1 MVSPF
6 VKRYLLALNRYKWPA
21 LASFLGVLGVSG
33 IVAMQPPPSVQHRAT
48 GVLVQNFPLVAFST
62 TGTEVQTR
70 GQGIISEE
78 ALLSDILLQQVSQQ
92 LNRQGINL
100 KPEAI
105 RNNTL
110 IKLEGGKGK
119 DDEEE
124 TVQQVSVAFT
134 WPDEKE
140 AQATLDLLL
149 QGMVTLSQVTNQSRL
164 GAILEA
170 LNGRIPA
177 VEQELRTA
185 EQTLEKYDR
194 IEGPAIQAALDGS
207 LLGAI
212 SGSEQ
217 QRRQNLITLS
227 GIDAQMQSLQ
237 SQLGMNPSQAFTSSA
252 LSADPII
259 AQLRT
264 QILEAETQ
272 MKLLSPQLR
281 PAHPTMQELRNNLQ
295 AYNQLLEQRAREV
308 IGGQG
313 LVALPSSDQVRRD
326 SALDPARA
334 ALANQLVTLKTQR
347 DTLIQQQQVLA
358 AAEGQLRQ
366 QYANLPNKQLE
377 RDRLAQQV
385 ALKRALYDQIQA
397 KRIDAQAAQAETVS
411 SLRVAVPPST
421 SVLEQEAQNPLIVL
435 LAGGV
440 LGLVVGGAVVFLLD
454 LLDGTI
460 RTYDDLQSL
469 IRDQDVP
476 LLGIIPIIP
485 TRSSRIPPL
494 LFQPDSLYLDPY
506 ERLRS
511 NLRLIGSQSTDGTV
525 PKVILVTSTRDQEG
539 KTLTAFNLAIASA
552 RAGRRTL
559 IVEAD
564 LRLASQAR
572 QFGITVSPQVVAEPL
587 RYYGG
592 KVDDPIQM
600 VPQIQNLYISPSPGP
615 QQHAVAIIESSELK
629 RFLEDA
635 KGRFDMVI
643 LDAPPLIRSND
654 AILLE
659 GLTDGLV
666 LVTRPGVTEKAVL
679 EAAFEQLLE
688 TEEICILGAVIN
700 GAYAAV
706 PPASGLTPLEADEEE
721 VIPVTA
727 QGSSRQAPVG
737 NRVDF

>member
-6 VKRYLLALNRYKWPA
+6 LKRYLLALNRYKWPA

-33 IVAMQPPPSVQHRAT
+33 IVAMQPPPSAQYRAT
-48 GVLVQNFPLVAFST
+48 GVLVQNFPLVAFSA
-62 TGTEVQTR
+62 TGTEVQTQ
-70 GQGIISEE
+70 GQGIISEDT
-78 ALLSDILLQQVSQQ
+78 LLSDILLEQVSQQ
-92 LNRQGINL
+92 LNRQGIDL
-100 KPEAI
+100 KPQAI
-105 RNNTL
+105 RSNTL
-110 IKLEGGKGK
+110 VKLESPKKGK
-119 DDEEE
+119 DDQEA
-124 TVQQVSVAFT
+124 VQQVAVAFT
-134 WPDEKE
+134 WPDSKE

-149 QGMVTLSQVTNQSRL
+149 QGMVALSQVTNQSRL

-170 LNGRIPA
+170 LNGRLPA

-194 IEGPAIQAALDGS
+194 VEGPAIQAAIDGS

-227 GIDAQMQSLQ
+227 GIQAQMQSLQ
-237 SQLGMNPSQAFTSSA
+237 SQLGMTPDQAFTSSA

-259 AQLRT
+259 AQLRS

-272 MKLLSPQLR
+272 IKLLSPQLR
-281 PAHPTMQELRNNLQ
+281 PAHPTMQELQNNLR
-295 AYNQLLEQRAREV
+295 AYTQLLEQRAQEV
-308 IGGQG
+308 IGGKG

-326 SALDPARA
+326 SSLDPARA
-334 ALANQLVTLKTQR
+334 ALANQLVTLQTQR

-358 AAEGQLRQ
+358 NAEVQLRQ

-385 ALKRALYDQIQA
+385 VLKRALYDQIQA

-421 SVLEQEAQNPLIVL
+421 SVLDQEAQNPLMVL

-460 RTYDDLQSL
+460 RTYDDLQTL
-469 IRDQDVP
+469 IRDQDIP
-476 LLGIIPIIP
+476 LLGIIPAIQ
-485 TRSSRIPPL
+485 TRSPRIPPL
-494 LFQPDSLYLDPY
+494 LLQPDSPYIDPY

-511 NLRLIGSQSTDGTV
+511 NLRLIGSQSTDGVV
-525 PKVILVTSTRDQEG
+525 PKMILVTSTRDQEG

-559 IVEAD
+559 VVEVD

-572 QFGITVSPQVVAEPL
+572 QLGITVSPQAMAEPL
-587 RYYGG
+587 RYYSG
-592 KVDDPIQM
+592 KVGDPIQM
-600 VPQIQNLYISPSPGP
+600 VPRIENLYIAPSPGP

-635 KGRFDMVI
+635 RGRFDMVI

-659 GLTDGLV
+659 RFTDGLV
-666 LVTRPGVTEKAVL
+666 LVTRPGITEKAVL
-679 EAAFEQLLE
+679 EAALEQLLE

-700 GAYAAV
+700 GAYV
-706 PPASGLTPLEADEEE
+706 PVTPASDHTMLEPDEEDA
-721 VIPVTA
+721 IPVTV
-727 QGSSRQAPVG
+727 QGSSRQSPIA

>member
-1 MVSPF
+1 MVTPF
-6 VKRYLLALNRYKWPA
+6 IKRYLLALNRYKWPA

-33 IVAMQPPPSVQHRAT
+33 IVAMQPPPPVQYRAT

-62 TGTEVQTR
+62 TGTEVQAQ
-70 GQGIISEE
+70 GQGIIEE
-78 ALLSDILLQQVSQQ
+78 DALLSDVLLEQVSQQ
-92 LNRQGINL
+92 LNRQGIDL
-100 KPEAI
+100 EPEAI
-105 RNNTL
+105 RSNTL
-110 IKLEGGKGK
+110 VKLEGGGKK
-119 DDEEE
+119 DDKEEA
-124 TVQQVSVAFT
+124 VRQVSVAFT

-140 AQATLDLLL
+140 AQATLNLLF
-149 QGMVTLSQVTNQSRL
+149 QGMVALSQATNQSRL

-170 LNGRIPA
+170 LNGRLPA
-177 VEQELRTA
+177 VEQDLRTA

-194 IEGPAIQAALDGS
+194 VEGPAIQAALDGS

-217 QRRQNLITLS
+217 QRRQNVITLS

-237 SQLGMNPSQAFTSSA
+237 SQLGMNPNQAFTSSA

-272 MKLLSPQLR
+272 IQLLSSQLR

-295 AYNQLLEQRAREV
+295 AYNQLLEQRAQEV

-313 LVALPSSDQVRRD
+313 LRALPSSVQVRRD

-358 AAEGQLRQ
+358 LAEAQLRQ

-411 SLRVAVPPST
+411 NLRVAVPPST

-460 RTYDDLQSL
+460 RTYDDLQTL

-476 LLGIIPIIP
+476 LLGIIPALQ
-485 TRSSRIPPL
+485 TRSPRIPPL
-494 LFQPDSLYLDPY
+494 LLQSDSPSLDPY

-511 NLRLIGSQSTDGTV
+511 NLRLMGSQSMEDGAV

-564 LRLASQAR
+564 LRLGSQAG
-572 QFGITVSPQVVAEPL
+572 QLGITISPQAIAEPL

-592 KVDDPIQM
+592 KVGDPIQM
-600 VPQIQNLYISPSPGP
+600 VPRVQNLYIAPSPGP
-615 QQHAVAIIESSELK
+615 QQHAVAVIESSELK

-635 KGRFDMVI
+635 RGRFDMVI
-643 LDAPPLIRSND
+643 LDAPPLVRSND

-659 GLTDGLV
+659 SFTDGLV
-666 LVTRPGVTEKAVL
+666 LVTRPGFTEKAVL
-679 EAAFEQLLE
+679 EAALDQLLE
-688 TEEICILGAVIN
+688 TEEIRVLGAVIN
-700 GAYAAV
+700 GAYAPV
-706 PPASGLTPLEADEEE
+706 TPASDLATLEPDEDAIL
-721 VIPVTA
+721 VNA
-727 QGSSRQAPVG
+727 QGSSRQTPVG
-737 NRVDF
+737 SRVDF